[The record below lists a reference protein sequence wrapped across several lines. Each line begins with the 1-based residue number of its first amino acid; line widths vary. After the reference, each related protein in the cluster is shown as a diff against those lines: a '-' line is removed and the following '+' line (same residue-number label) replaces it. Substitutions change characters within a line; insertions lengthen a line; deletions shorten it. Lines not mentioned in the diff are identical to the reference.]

1 MSIAKGII
9 FNIQRYSIDD
19 GPGIRS
25 TVFMKGCPIRC
36 LWCSNPESQNPR
48 PEVTHRDTSCT
59 KCGRCIE
66 VCDTRAIS
74 VDDLGVHINRKLC
87 ITCGKCVE
95 ECSPEALKIM
105 GKEMSVEEVFD
116 VLKKDIDYYQN
127 SGGGITVSGGEVL
140 SQPEFVTALLKRCRD
155 SGIHTCL
162 DTSGYGDTS
171 ALESILPYTS
181 LVYFDLKHADPV
193 AHRELTGV
201 SNELIIRN
209 LEFIVANG
217 TPVVIRVPIVPGLN
231 DSDKEITDI
240 AQTVAGITK
249 SSKVNLL
256 PYHRFGMSKYKMLD
270 LEYKLSELAYPTNE
284 KLQRAK
290 EIVESFGLTCE
301 IVV

>member
-1 MSIAKGII
+1 MCVTKGII

-48 PEVTHRDTSCT
+48 PEVTHRDTACT
-59 KCGRCIE
+59 KCGRCVE
-66 VCDTRAIS
+66 VCDTQAIS

-95 ECSPEALKIM
+95 VCSPEALRIM

-116 VLKKDIDYYQN
+116 ELKRDIDYYQN

-140 SQPEFVTALLKRCRD
+140 SQPEFVAALLKRCREA
-155 SGIHTCL
+155 GIHTCL
-162 DTSGYGDTS
+162 DTSGYGDIS
-171 ALESILPYTS
+171 AVESILPYTS
-181 LVYFDLKHADPV
+181 LVYFDLKHMDPLV
-193 AHRELTGV
+193 HRKLTGA
-201 SNELIIRN
+201 SIELIIRN
-209 LEFIVANG
+209 LEFIVDSG

-231 DSDKEITDI
+231 DSDEEITAI
-240 AQTVAGITK
+240 ARAVSLLTK
-249 SSKVNLL
+249 STQVHLL
-256 PYHRFGMSKYKMLD
+256 PYHKYGMNKYKMLD
-270 LEYKLSELAYPTNE
+270 LEYKLGELAYPTDE

-290 EIVESFGLTCE
+290 EIVESFGIPCE